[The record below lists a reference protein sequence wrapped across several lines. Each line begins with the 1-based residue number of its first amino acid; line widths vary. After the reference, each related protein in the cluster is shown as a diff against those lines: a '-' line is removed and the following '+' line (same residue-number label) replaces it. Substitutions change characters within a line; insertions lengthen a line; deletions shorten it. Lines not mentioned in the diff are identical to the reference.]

1 MSLASGPLV
10 PALAFTA
17 LLWPRLVIAASPAA
31 PPASF
36 PTASFATEKEAEQH
50 CQADLAVWLDLPSR
64 PITTGASSATA
75 RQRTGLTSAATR
87 RRRRRCG
94 PLPARSDRPANPT
107 PANLTP

>member
-64 PITTGASSATA
+64 TYYYRGQQRYGATKDGAYVCRNEA
-75 RQRTGLTSAATR
+75 KAAKMR
-87 RRRRRCG
+87 AAPG
-94 PLPARSDRPANPT
+94 SQ
-107 PANLTP
+107 